1 MIRMNL
7 IAVAEKSTVGN
18 VSQHLHVTNVADVE
32 RQHKKKY
39 LTVALAAVLAVVA
52 FSCYLSVNGVPA
64 VLDGVLPESYLN
76 LITLTEMLQFTL

>member
-64 VLDGVLPESYLN
+64 VLALHPSL
-76 LITLTEMLQFTL
+76 FTLHFPPCSAT